1 VKKFDFKLQKLL
13 EIRQKKEDQ
22 EKIELSRASG
32 AYQFVLNKKE
42 KILSN
47 VQVTLDN
54 LKKNKT
60 GLTLRELQ
68 DYDRLIKN
76 SETSVRM
83 LEEEIEAKRKIMQE
97 HIDKYAALK
106 RDRRVVETLKDKAL
120 AKYESD
126 AQMEEQKETD
136 EIGQDL
142 FLRNKEN

>member
-1 VKKFDFKLQKLL
+1 MKKFDFKLQKLL

-22 EKIELSRASG
+22 ERVELAKASG

-47 VQVTLDN
+47 VRITLDN
-54 LKKNKT
+54 LKKNKNN
-60 GLTLRELQ
+60 LSLKELQ
-68 DYDRLIKN
+68 DYDRLVRN
-76 SETSVRM
+76 SENSIRVIDVD
-83 LEEEIEAKRKIMQE
+83 IEAKRRVMQE

-106 RDRRVVETLKDKAL
+106 RERRVVETLRDKAL
-120 AKYESD
+120 KKYEFESNR
-126 AQMEEQKETD
+126 EEQKETD

>member
-1 VKKFDFKLQKLL
+1 MKKFDFKLQKLL

-22 EKIELSRASG
+22 ERVELAKASG

-47 VQVTLDN
+47 VRITLDN
-54 LKKNKT
+54 LKKNKNN
-60 GLTLRELQ
+60 LSLKELQ
-68 DYDRLIKN
+68 DYDRLVRN
-76 SETSVRM
+76 SENSIRVIDV
-83 LEEEIEAKRKIMQE
+83 EIEAKRRVMQE

-106 RDRRVVETLKDKAL
+106 RERRVVETLRDKAL
-120 AKYESD
+120 KKYEFESNR
-126 AQMEEQKETD
+126 EEQKETD

>member
-1 VKKFDFKLQKLL
+1 
-13 EIRQKKEDQ
+13 
-22 EKIELSRASG
+22 
-32 AYQFVLNKKE
+32 
-42 KILSN
+42 
-47 VQVTLDN
+47 
-54 LKKNKT
+54 
-60 GLTLRELQ
+60 
-68 DYDRLIKN
+68 
-76 SETSVRM
+76 M

-120 AKYESD
+120 EKYEAD